1 MKIVLDYLD
10 QLRQNNNREWYHA
23 NKQMYK
29 DANSAFEI
37 FIQDLIREIR
47 KFVGAYLC

>member
-29 DANSAFEI
+29 DANSP
-37 FIQDLIREIR
+37 L
-47 KFVGAYLC
+47 KFSFRIS